1 MRAGR
6 VCVHKAVDKADDVVF
21 RCTLDESQAERWLEV
36 PACMF
41 DRMACADAEP
51 LTAQPFV
58 SIAGCVY
65 RKLKL
70 GRSGG
75 EVRQGWRVI

>member
-1 MRAGR
+1 MPYPLGVHEALQAWQDGEITYRRCPRLLGVDTIADLYAGAGAAGCPSGCSR
-6 VCVHKAVDKADDVVF
+6 LKLKCGF
-21 RCTLDESQAERWLEV
+21 PT
-36 PACMF
+36 
-41 DRMACADAEP
+41 
-51 LTAQPFV
+51 
-58 SIAGCVY
+58 GCVY